1 MLVDTDA
8 SKPADLVDLENGIKS
23 DSQRQSEE
31 LEQHSP
37 PSRVLDHVQPQS
49 SMPIMVDDTDFSAV
63 SGSHPG
69 ADSQEFLA
77 PQPRRTSKGL
87 KGRNAS
93 LLTFS
98 KKTGGLETL
107 KRSRVVEENEAAKDA
122 EAEEVV
128 EHLESTS
135 TALASMVVR
144 PGSSSFEIPPQG
156 RDSVPEE
163 EQTKVMN
170 HDDTQSYPLQDFE
183 ERNQPCPSSP
193 KIE

>member
-8 SKPADLVDLENGIKS
+8 SKPADQVDHENGVKS
-23 DSQRQSEE
+23 NSQRQSEE
-31 LEQHSP
+31 SEQHAQS
-37 PSRVLDHVQPQS
+37 SQVSNHVQPQL
-49 SMPIMVDDTDFSAV
+49 SMPTMVDDTDFSAV
-63 SGSHPG
+63 SGSRPG
-69 ADSQEFLA
+69 ADPQEFVA

-107 KRSRVVEENEAAKDA
+107 KRSRVVKENEAVGD
-122 EAEEVV
+122 AEEVV

-135 TALASMVVR
+135 TALASMVAR
-144 PGSSSFEIPPQG
+144 SGSSGSETPPQG
-156 RDSVPEE
+156 RDSAAEA
-163 EQTKVMN
+163 EQTKVTS
-170 HDDTQSYPLQDFE
+170 HDDTQSYLLQDYE
-183 ERNQPCPSSP
+183 EQNQPCPSSP